1 MKKMKKYLLFT
12 FDRYYPSGGMYDLSG
27 SFDTVEE
34 ARAAV
39 KTDYYQIVDKHTLE
53 VVEQN

>member
-1 MKKMKKYLLFT
+1 MKKYLLFT
-12 FDRYYPSGGMYDLSG
+12 FDCYYPNGGMNDYYD

-34 ARAAV
+34 ARAVV

>member
-1 MKKMKKYLLFT
+1 MKQYLLFT
-12 FDRYYPSGGMYDLSG
+12 FDTYYPSGGMNDFSG

-53 VVEQN
+53 VVEED